1 MVQEQPTL
9 TAKRRP
15 PSLELSNQ
23 ATADLL
29 VRIVSPIVPSQ
40 VPDELRDTLRLSNSI
55 REQQNTLIAQKS
67 ASPRAPDTQNA
78 ASDAVPAPDVVP
90 APDSAKSTN
99 SNEESEQP
107 TKQTA
112 VGSDTRASS
121 HGPEPDSVA
130 ISAVEPGPHDVSGP
144 NSVSESTRSPHLAP
158 HSHSASRSV
167 SPDKGRASPQR
178 IPKVPSPLRGPA
190 VSHSN
195 FNTPIPPATFATKPA
210 VSGAPFAAKT
220 SSTCPTFAATIP
232 LSSDAAMANS
242 HSNGNSDSNAS
253 LDSSSDSNDTSVAH
267 TSNSNGEFARTSSL
281 ARKRL
286 RRDKAPRPLRLVPGA
301 PSPIVKSAP
310 MRSFYG
316 FRRVVPMIPPYS
328 AVHLVPPLTGPV
340 RRVAKT
346 AAPRRSTVQD
356 VFRGAVTMAAP
367 IQAQPLSAQ
376 REHFDDR
383 TEPSPEEM
391 AEMDRKRTDSRESDV
406 AVRGTIA
413 FNDDGAFNFKIYN
426 DADAKRVFMEVC
438 EKTWDKYVDGL

>member
-15 PSLELSNQ
+15 PLLELSNQ

-29 VRIVSPIVPSQ
+29 VRIVSPIVPLQ

-67 ASPRAPDTQNA
+67 ALPRAPDTQNA

-90 APDSAKSTN
+90 APDLAKSTN

-190 VSHSN
+190 VSPCNFCNQARGAGRTFCSQDTADLSN
-195 FNTPIPPATFATKPA
+195 FCSHYTPFIRCCNGQSALQRQPGFKCKPRLQ
-210 VSGAPFAAKT
+210 SG
-220 SSTCPTFAATIP
+220 
-232 LSSDAAMANS
+232 L
-242 HSNGNSDSNAS
+242 
-253 LDSSSDSNDTSVAH
+253 
-267 TSNSNGEFARTSSL
+267 
-281 ARKRL
+281 
-286 RRDKAPRPLRLVPGA
+286 
-301 PSPIVKSAP
+301 
-310 MRSFYG
+310 
-316 FRRVVPMIPPYS
+316 
-328 AVHLVPPLTGPV
+328 
-340 RRVAKT
+340 
-346 AAPRRSTVQD
+346 Q
-356 VFRGAVTMAAP
+356 
-367 IQAQPLSAQ
+367 
-376 REHFDDR
+376 
-383 TEPSPEEM
+383 
-391 AEMDRKRTDSRESDV
+391 
-406 AVRGTIA
+406 
-413 FNDDGAFNFKIYN
+413 
-426 DADAKRVFMEVC
+426 
-438 EKTWDKYVDGL
+438 

>member
-15 PSLELSNQ
+15 PLLELSNQ

-29 VRIVSPIVPSQ
+29 VRIVSPIVPLQ

-67 ASPRAPDTQNA
+67 ALPRAPDTQSA
-78 ASDAVPAPDVVP
+78 APDAVPAPDA
-90 APDSAKSTN
+90 APDLAKSTN

-107 TKQTA
+107 TKGTA
-112 VGSDTRASS
+112 GSDTRASS
-121 HGPEPDSVA
+121 HAPAHNSVT
-130 ISAVEPGPHDVSGP
+130 ISAVEPGPHDVSRP
-144 NSVSESTRSPHLAP
+144 NSVSESARSPHLAP
-158 HSHSASRSV
+158 HSRPASRSA

-210 VSGAPFAAKT
+210 GLGAPFAAKT
-220 SSTCPTFAATIP
+220 LLTCPTFAATIP
-232 LSSDAAMANS
+232 LSSDTAMANL
-242 HSNGNSDSNAS
+242 HSNGNLDSNAS
-253 LDSSSDSNDTSVAH
+253 LDSSLDSNDTLVAH

-367 IQAQPLSAQ
+367 IQAQPLLAQ

-383 TEPSPEEM
+383 TEPLPEEM

>member
-15 PSLELSNQ
+15 PLLELSNQ

-29 VRIVSPIVPSQ
+29 VRIVSPIVPLQ

-67 ASPRAPDTQNA
+67 ALPRAPDTQNA
-78 ASDAVPAPDVVP
+78 APDAVPAPDVVP
-90 APDSAKSTN
+90 APDLAKSTN
-99 SNEESEQP
+99 SNEDSEQP
-107 TKQTA
+107 TKETT
-112 VGSDTRASS
+112 GSDTRASS
-121 HGPEPDSVA
+121 HAPAPDSVT
-130 ISAVEPGPHDVSGP
+130 ISAVESGPHDVSGP

-210 VSGAPFAAKT
+210 GLGAPFAAKT
-220 SSTCPTFAATIP
+220 LLTCPTFAATIP
-232 LSSDAAMANS
+232 LSSDTAMANL
-242 HSNGNSDSNAS
+242 HSNGNLDSNAS
-253 LDSSSDSNDTSVAH
+253 LDSSLDSNDTLVAH

-301 PSPIVKSAP
+301 PPPIVKSAP

-367 IQAQPLSAQ
+367 IQAQPLLAQ

-383 TEPSPEEM
+383 TEPLPEEM

>member
-15 PSLELSNQ
+15 PLLELSNQ

-29 VRIVSPIVPSQ
+29 VRIVSPIVPLQ
-40 VPDELRDTLRLSNSI
+40 VPDELRDTLRLSNTI

-67 ASPRAPDTQNA
+67 ALPRAPDTENA
-78 ASDAVPAPDVVP
+78 APDAVPAPDA
-90 APDSAKSTN
+90 APDLAKSTN
-99 SNEESEQP
+99 SNDESEQP
-107 TKQTA
+107 TKGTA
-112 VGSDTRASS
+112 GSDTRASS
-121 HGPEPDSVA
+121 HAPAPDSVT
-130 ISAVEPGPHDVSGP
+130 ISAVEPGPHDVSRP
-144 NSVSESTRSPHLAP
+144 NSVSESARSPHLAP
-158 HSHSASRSV
+158 HSHPASRPA

-190 VSHSN
+190 VSQSN

-210 VSGAPFAAKT
+210 GLGAPFAAK
-220 SSTCPTFAATIP
+220 SLLTCPTFAATIP
-232 LSSDAAMANS
+232 LSSDAAMANL
-242 HSNGNSDSNAS
+242 HSNGNLDSNAS
-253 LDSSSDSNDTSVAH
+253 LDSSLDSNDNLVTH

-301 PSPIVKSAP
+301 PPPIVKSAP

-367 IQAQPLSAQ
+367 IQAQPLLAQ

-383 TEPSPEEM
+383 TEPLPEEM